1 MEEIY
6 EILNSQKDDLK
17 KKEVQRLE
25 LTQKQFSKEKE
36 FKTLSFNS
44 VIARPPFIFAPKKR
58 EYFDPELSKIFMDTG
73 KALNF
78 TEREALIFPER
89 VNEKKL
95 KNSHSKQ
102 KK

>member
-17 KKEVQRLE
+17 KKEVQRFE
-25 LTQKQFSKEKE
+25 MTQKQVSKEKE

-44 VIARPPFIFAPKKR
+44 VISRPPFIFAPKKK

-73 KALNF
+73 KVLDF

-89 VNEKKL
+89 VNERNL
-95 KNSHSKQ
+95 KNSHF
-102 KK
+102 